1 MALRSI
7 PKEIYLSQT
16 PITEELD
23 CIPLHLAMFLLLP
36 VQCHT
41 FTLLSANLVPSFVS
55 GPGTH
60 LKRPSRISIDANDK
74 LYVTDSLTGNL
85 IMIDS
90 ASGNE
95 TVVSSGTLSSP
106 TGLAIKS
113 DGSIVVISSGDNAV
127 VLMESNSPTNLT
139 VLPVPV
145 ANTSIALQQLVF
157 TAQTVIST

>member
-1 MALRSI
+1 
-7 PKEIYLSQT
+7 
-16 PITEELD
+16 
-23 CIPLHLAMFLLLP
+23 
-36 VQCHT
+36 
-41 FTLLSANLVPSFVS
+41 
-55 GPGTH
+55 
-60 LKRPSRISIDANDK
+60 
-74 LYVTDSLTGNL
+74 
-85 IMIDS
+85 MIDS